1 MTTLRLPRSL
11 LASLFVIIAIA
22 ASMPA
27 KAISIVPT
35 PPQLDANSYILFDYA
50 SGQLLA
56 ELDSSKAV
64 EPASI
69 TKLMTV
75 YVAFKELSSGNLT
88 LTDKVLISKKAR
100 YVEGSRMFVELGSQ
114 VSVRDLLMGIIVQSG
129 NDASIALAEHI
140 AGSEGTFA
148 QLMNQY
154 AESLGMRNTNFNN
167 ATGLPSDGHLTT
179 ARDIALL
186 SSALIREFPEYYGW
200 YSTREYTYNGISQQ
214 NRNTLLFRDRS
225 VDGLKTGH
233 TEAAGY
239 CLAASAIRDN
249 MRLVSVVLGTPS
261 SNARVQATQALLN
274 FGFRFFQ
281 SQKVLSS
288 GKSLQDQ
295 RVWEGD
301 MPTVA
306 LGAAESVFVTVPR
319 GKRDSIETIVDL
331 DGPLFAPL
339 TKGTKVGFITVLMDG
354 KELVKEPLV
363 TLDEVS
369 EGAFMSRMKDKLLI
383 MFE

>member
-1 MTTLRLPRSL
+1 MTSPRIVRSFIASALLVLALAVSL
-11 LASLFVIIAIA
+11 
-22 ASMPA
+22 PA
-27 KAISIVPT
+27 KAIGIVPA

-56 ELDSSKAV
+56 ELDARKPV

-75 YVAFKELSSGNLT
+75 YVALKELNSGNLA
-88 LTDKVLISKKAR
+88 LTDKVLISRKAR
-100 YVEGSRMFVELGSQ
+100 HVEGSRMFVEMGSQ
-114 VSVRDLLMGIIVQSG
+114 VTVRELLMGIIVQSG

-140 AGSEGTFA
+140 AGSEGTFS

-154 AESLGMRNTNFNN
+154 AESLGMRDSNFHNS
-167 ATGLPSDGHLTT
+167 TGLPADGHLTT

-186 SSALIREFPEYYGW
+186 SSALIREFPEYYSW
-200 YSTREYTYNGISQQ
+200 FSLREYTYNGITQQ

-233 TEAAGY
+233 TNAAGY
-239 CLAASAIRDN
+239 CLAASAMRDN

-261 SNARVQATQALLN
+261 SNSRVQATQALLN

-281 SQKVLSS
+281 SQKVLAA
-288 GKSLQDQ
+288 GKSLQEQ
-295 RVWEGD
+295 RIWEGD
-301 MPTVA
+301 IPMVA
-306 LGAAESVFVTVPR
+306 LGAAESVYVTVPR
-319 GKRDSIETIVDL
+319 GKKDSLETVVDL

-339 TKGTKVGFITVLMDG
+339 EKGTAVGTITVLMDG
-354 KELVKEPLV
+354 EVLVKEPLV
-363 TLDEVS
+363 TLDEIS
-369 EGAFMSRMKDKLLI
+369 EGAFVSRMKDKLLI

>member
-1 MTTLRLPRSL
+1 MTSLRLSRL
-11 LASLFVIIAIA
+11 LFVSLFLLVATLTSA
-22 ASMPA
+22 PV
-27 KAISIVPT
+27 KAIGIVPA

-56 ELDSSKAV
+56 DLDARKPV

-75 YVAFKELSSGNLT
+75 YVALKELGSGNLA
-88 LTDKVLISKKAR
+88 LTDKVLISRKAR

-114 VSVRDLLMGIIVQSG
+114 VSVRELLMGIIVQSG

-140 AGSEGTFA
+140 AGSEDTFA

-154 AESLGMRNTNFNN
+154 AESLGMRDSNFNN
-167 ATGLPSDGHLTT
+167 STGLPSEGHLTT

-200 YSTREYTYNGISQQ
+200 YSTREYTYNGITQQ

-233 TEAAGY
+233 TNAAGY

-261 SNARVQATQALLN
+261 ANARVQATQALLN

-281 SQKVLSS
+281 SQKVLSN

-295 RVWEGD
+295 RIWEGD

-319 GKRDSIETIVDL
+319 GKRDSIETIVDVE
-331 DGPLFAPL
+331 GPLFAPL
-339 TKGTKVGFITVLMDG
+339 AKGTAVGTITVLMDG

-363 TLDEVS
+363 TLDEIS
-369 EGAFMSRMKDKLLI
+369 EGAFVSRMKDKLFI

>member
-1 MTTLRLPRSL
+1 MTALRLPRPL
-11 LASLFVIIAIA
+11 LASVFLIIATV
-22 ASMPA
+22 ASMPV
-27 KAISIVPT
+27 KAIGIVPA

-56 ELDSSKAV
+56 ELDARKAV

-75 YVAFKELSSGNLT
+75 YVALKELNSGNLT
-88 LTDKVLISKKAR
+88 LTDKVLISRKAR
-100 YVEGSRMFVELGSQ
+100 HVEGSRMFVELGSQ

-154 AESLGMRNTNFNN
+154 AESLGMRDSNFNN
-167 ATGLPSDGHLTT
+167 STGLPSEGHLTT

-186 SSALIREFPEYYGW
+186 SSALIREFPEYYTW
-200 YSTREYTYNGISQQ
+200 FSQREYTYNGITQQ

-233 TEAAGY
+233 TNAAGY
-239 CLAASAIRDN
+239 CLAASALRDN

-261 SNARVQATQALLN
+261 SNSRVQATQALLN

-281 SQKVLSS
+281 SQKVLSG

-295 RVWEGD
+295 RIWEGD
-301 MPTVA
+301 MPIVA

-319 GKRDSIETIVDL
+319 GKRDSLETVIDV
-331 DGPLFAPL
+331 DGPLFAPIA
-339 TKGTKVGFITVLMDG
+339 KGTTVGTITVLMDG
-354 KELVKEPLV
+354 EELVKEPLV
-363 TLDEVS
+363 TLDEIS
-369 EGAFMSRMKDKLLI
+369 EGAFVSRMKDKLLI
-383 MFE
+383 MFK

>member
-1 MTTLRLPRSL
+1 MTFLRFPRQLVAILMMTLTALVSLP
-11 LASLFVIIAIA
+11 AN
-22 ASMPA
+22 
-27 KAISIVPT
+27 AISIIPE

-56 ELDSSKAV
+56 ELDSNKPV

-75 YVAFKELSSGNLT
+75 YVALKELSSGNLG
-88 LTDKVLISKKAR
+88 LNDHVLISRKAR

-114 VSVRDLLMGIIVQSG
+114 VSVRELLMGIIVQSG

-140 AGSEGTFA
+140 AGSEDTFA

-154 AESLGMRNTNFNN
+154 AESLGMHDSNFHN
-167 ATGLPSDGHLTT
+167 ATGLPADGHLTT

-200 YSTREYTYNGISQQ
+200 YSTREYTYNGITQQ

-233 TEAAGY
+233 TNAAGY
-239 CLAASAIRDN
+239 CLAASALRDD

-261 SNARVQATQALLN
+261 ANSRVQATQALLN

-281 SQKVLSS
+281 SQKILTG

-301 MPTVA
+301 IPNVA
-306 LGAAESVFVTVPR
+306 LGAADSIFVTVPR
-319 GKRDSIETIVDL
+319 GKRDSVETVIDVE
-331 DGPLFAPL
+331 GPLFAPL
-339 TKGTKVGFITVLMDG
+339 AKGTPVGTVTVLMDG

-363 TLDEVS
+363 TLDEIS
-369 EGAFMSRMKDKLLI
+369 EGAFVSRMKDKILI

>member
-11 LASLFVIIAIA
+11 LASLFVIIATA

-56 ELDSSKAV
+56 ERDSSKAV

-88 LTDKVLISKKAR
+88 LTDKVLISRNAR
-100 YVEGSRMFVELGSQ
+100 HIEGSRMFVELGSQ

-200 YSTREYTYNGISQQ
+200 YSTREYTYNGITQQ

-233 TEAAGY
+233 TDAAGY

-306 LGAAESVFVTVPR
+306 LGASESVFVTVPR

-339 TKGTKVGFITVLMDG
+339 AKGTKVGFITVLMDG

-363 TLDEVS
+363 TLDEIS

-383 MFE
+383 MFN